1 MSQKYY
7 QSRINKVID
16 YIDQHL
22 SEPLNLDKLADVAS
36 FSRFHFHRIFR
47 ALVGESVGQYVSRLR
62 VEHSTRLLTYHPSKS
77 ITEIALDCGFSS
89 SATFARAF
97 RGTFGMSA
105 SEFRE
110 LGDEARSK
118 IRKTD
123 RKIGQAD
130 GNPGKDFEVKMDL
143 FAQNNQQYWT
153 IMSNEQV
160 VANVEVQNLPELT
173 LAYVRHIGPYVN
185 NPELFGSLMTKI
197 FAWAGPRGLV
207 NFPHTQT
214 LAVYHDD
221 PQVTEADK
229 LRLLVGISVPE
240 ETEVDGEVGKMTL
253 AAGKYAIGKFE
264 IEGNQYE
271 SAWNAMYQQ
280 WLPESGYQ
288 PSNSPSFER
297 YLNDPSKHPE
307 GKHVVEIAIPVEPA
321 SVG

>member
-1 MSQKYY
+1 MSQAYY
-7 QSRINKVID
+7 HSRINKVID

-22 SEPLNLDKLADVAS
+22 AEQLDLDTLADVAS

-62 VEHSTRLLTYHPSKS
+62 VEQAARQLTYHSDKS
-77 ITEIALDCGFSS
+77 ITAIALDCGFSS

-97 RGTFGMSA
+97 KSTFGMSA

-118 IRKTD
+118 IRKAD
-123 RKIGQAD
+123 RKNDQPES
-130 GNPGKDFEVKMDL
+130 NSGKDFEVRMDV
-143 FAQNNQQYWT
+143 FAQNIYPTWK
-153 IMSNEQV
+153 IMSNQQV
-160 VANVEVQNLPELT
+160 VANVEVQDLPEVT
-173 LAYVRHIGPYVN
+173 LAYVRHIGPFVN

-240 ETEVDGEVGKMTL
+240 ETEVEGEVGKMTL
-253 AAGKYAIGKFE
+253 QAGKYAIAKFE
-264 IEGNQYE
+264 IDGNQYE
-271 SAWNAMYQQ
+271 IAWNAMYQQ

-288 PSNSPSFER
+288 PANLPSFER
-297 YLNDPSKHPE
+297 YLNDPSKHPD
-307 GKHVVEIAIPVEPA
+307 GKHIVEIAIPVEPA
-321 SVG
+321 SLG